1 MSAVITNSDPMT
13 YLREHADME
22 HDTVRTVAQAD
33 AVAAVDPLNRIDE
46 LLNKILRE
54 RAVLRHEREEINALM
69 DNAKHREAVIGDL
82 QAQLD
87 AEVEKIRQAARS

>member
-1 MSAVITNSDPMT
+1 MSAVISNSDPMT

-54 RAVLRHEREEINALM
+54 RAVLRHEREEISALM